1 MLKYIMNW
9 CKIRK
14 NFVLFSLKDYVML
27 NLLISYDN
35 EIYDFQGNLFYFF
48 ILFCKYV
55 EEINRDNIIVIYV

>member
-1 MLKYIMNW
+1 MFFSEEVDVFEKNLLLIMLKYIMNW

-35 EIYDFQGNLFYFF
+35 EIYDF
-48 ILFCKYV
+48 
-55 EEINRDNIIVIYV
+55 

>member
-1 MLKYIMNW
+1 MLVFISEEVDVFEKNLLLIMLKNIMNW

-35 EIYDFQGNLFYFF
+35 EIYDF
-48 ILFCKYV
+48 
-55 EEINRDNIIVIYV
+55 